1 MMTSLK
7 ATLLAATLF
16 ACAAAHGQVMER
28 ELGPYDLQLGTT
40 PTRSM
45 AQGLVQPAQNGTF
58 QGGLDLTHESGW
70 YLGQWSPSMGIARDS
85 QLELDSYSGFKRP
98 FNNRFGYEMGLI
110 RYSHPGFSANDSNE
124 YYAGLT
130 LLDSRFGAAFSQ
142 APGRADSTL
151 LMDLALNPPL
161 AMNLSMKYAN
171 HTLDDAVTY
180 GDGGVVRVFNDWS
193 LNLSRPWAGIDLNLS
208 YSGSTLSGPQC
219 VAYSGHNG
227 YCEDYFMF
235 KAERSLF

>member
-1 MMTSLK
+1 MNTLK
-7 ATLLAATLF
+7 ASLLAVTLF
-16 ACAAAHGQVMER
+16 ACAAAQGQVMQR
-28 ELGPYDLQLGTT
+28 ELGAYDLQLGTT
-40 PTRSM
+40 PSRSM

-58 QGGLDLTHESGW
+58 QGGLDLTHDSGW
-70 YLGQWSPSMGIARDS
+70 YLGQWSPSMGIAPDS

-110 RYSHPGFSANDSNE
+110 RYSHPGFSENDSNE

-142 APGRADSTL
+142 APGRTDSTL
-151 LMDLALNPPL
+151 LMDLALQTPL
-161 AMNLSMKYAN
+161 PMNLSMKYAN
-171 HTLDDAVTY
+171 HVLDAPVSYD
-180 GDGGVVRVFNDWS
+180 DGRMVRMFNDWS
-193 LNLSRPWAGIDLNLS
+193 LNLSRPWAGVDLNLS
-208 YSGSTLSGPQC
+208 YSGSSLSGSQC

-227 YCEDYFMF
+227 FCEGYVMF

>member
-1 MMTSLK
+1 MNKLK
-7 ATLLAATLF
+7 ASLLAVTVF
-16 ACAAAHGQVMER
+16 ACADAHAQVLQR
-28 ELGPYDLQLGTT
+28 ELGDYDLQLGTT

-45 AQGLVQPAQNGTF
+45 AQGLVQPSQSGTF
-58 QGGLDLTHESGW
+58 QGGLDLTHDSGW
-70 YLGQWSPSMGIARDS
+70 YFGQWSPSMGIARDS

-110 RYSHPGFSANDSNE
+110 RYSHPGLSANDSNE

-130 LLDSRFGAAFSQ
+130 LLESRFGAAFSQ

-151 LMDLALNPPL
+151 LMDLALQPPL

-171 HTLDDAVTY
+171 HALDDAVGY
-180 GDGGVVRVFNDWS
+180 GDGRLVRVFNDWS

-208 YSGSTLSGPQC
+208 YSGSSLSGPQC

-227 YCEDYFMF
+227 YCEDYVMF
-235 KAERSLF
+235 KAERTLF

>member
-1 MMTSLK
+1 MNNLK
-7 ATLLAATLF
+7 ASLLAVTVF
-16 ACAAAHGQVMER
+16 ACAAAQGQVLQR
-28 ELGPYDLQLGTT
+28 ELGDYDLQLGTT

-45 AQGLVQPAQNGTF
+45 AQGLVQPSQSGTF
-58 QGGLDLTHESGW
+58 QGGLDLTHDSGW

-142 APGRADSTL
+142 APGRTDSTL
-151 LMDLALNPPL
+151 LMSLALAPVK
-161 AMNLSMKYAN
+161 MNVSMKYAN
-171 HTLDDAVTY
+171 HALDDAVSY
-180 GDGGVVRVFNDWS
+180 DDVRSVRMFNDWS

-208 YSGSTLSGPQC
+208 YSGSSLSGSQC

-227 YCEDYFMF
+227 YCEDYVMF

>member
-1 MMTSLK
+1 MNAIPK
-7 ATLLAATLF
+7 AGLLALTLF
-16 ACAAAHGQVMER
+16 ACADAHAQVLQR
-28 ELGPYDLQLGTT
+28 ELGDYDLRLGTT

-45 AQGLVQPAQNGTF
+45 AQGLVQPSQGGTF

-70 YLGQWSPSMGIARDS
+70 YLGQWSPSMGIAPDS
-85 QLELDSYSGFKRP
+85 KLELDSYSGFKRP

-110 RYSHPGFSANDSNE
+110 RYSHPGFSQQDSNE

-151 LMDLALNPPL
+151 LMDLALQPVK
-161 AMNLSMKYAN
+161 LSMKYAN
-171 HTLDDAVTY
+171 HTLDDAVGY
-180 GDGGVVRVFNDWS
+180 GDGRLVRVFNDWS

-208 YSGSTLSGPQC
+208 YSGSSLAGPQC

-227 YCEDYFMF
+227 YCEDFVLL

>member
-1 MMTSLK
+1 MKNKVK
-7 ATLLAATLF
+7 ASLLALTFF
-16 ACAAAHGQVMER
+16 ACADAHAQVLQR
-28 ELGPYDLQLGTT
+28 ELGDYDLRLGTT

-45 AQGLVQPAQNGTF
+45 AQGLVQPSQGGTF
-58 QGGLDLTHESGW
+58 QGGLDLTHDSGW

-85 QLELDSYSGFKRP
+85 RLELDSYSGFKRP
-98 FNNRFGYEMGLI
+98 FNDRFGYELGLI
-110 RYSHPGFSANDSNE
+110 RYSHPGFSAEDSNE

-130 LLDSRFGAAFSQ
+130 LLDSRFGAAVSQ

-151 LMDLALNPPL
+151 LMNLALQPF
-161 AMNLSMKYAN
+161 AMNVSMKYAN
-171 HTLDDAVTY
+171 HTLDDAVGY
-180 GDGGVVRVFNDWS
+180 GDGRLVRVFNDWS

-208 YSGSTLSGPQC
+208 YSGSSLSGPQC

-227 YCEDYFMF
+227 YCEDFVML